1 MANSSGMPS
10 RDSST
15 ATFCRRPSGSAP
27 ATCRYEPTAPAR
39 TRSSSASSRRE
50 FSDLLRPPARCTSWP
65 SFSSSDI
72 FFSRT
77 SGRDAVCPVAWPAQD
92 KKTTA
97 RQATPAWRMKPD
109 NCALRFCCWPNL
121 PESYGQIP
129 RKRVLLLMIHAVA
142 HWLHRHR
149 VPLLPVLLTL
159 FNRVVFAVQL
169 PAATQLGRGVR
180 LNYSGLGTV
189 LHPRA
194 VIGARVEIGPGVVIG
209 GRSEIWEVPV
219 IEDDVHIGVG
229 AKVLG
234 PVRVGR
240 GAIIGANAVVLRDVP
255 PGAVVGGIPAKILRM
270 RDPAALPGEAEDP
283 LGDTGT

>member
-1 MANSSGMPS
+1 
-10 RDSST
+10 
-15 ATFCRRPSGSAP
+15 
-27 ATCRYEPTAPAR
+27 
-39 TRSSSASSRRE
+39 
-50 FSDLLRPPARCTSWP
+50 
-65 SFSSSDI
+65 
-72 FFSRT
+72 
-77 SGRDAVCPVAWPAQD
+77 
-92 KKTTA
+92 
-97 RQATPAWRMKPD
+97 
-109 NCALRFCCWPNL
+109 
-121 PESYGQIP
+121 
-129 RKRVLLLMIHAVA
+129 MIHAVA

-240 GAIIGANAVVLRDVP
+240 GAIIGANAVVLHDVP
-255 PGAVVGGIPAKILRM
+255 AGAVVAGIPARVLRQRTVGSTETM
-270 RDPAALPGEAEDP
+270 PDTELS
-283 LGDTGT
+283 DTGT